1 MTQAMESPRYM
12 QKKLARLGRVLR
24 AFMEQEK
31 VSPSALAETLQTTV
45 RTIQRDILFLKTAG
59 FPVKE
64 VARGMYALD
73 KSLLKHFE
81 VFDDTELALV
91 VALKNLVLQLGQP
104 FQNAADGL
112 FNRLYDVVMAE
123 PVFVKIDES
132 VPLDSLLL
140 SRIVKAI
147 CGKKQGRFQYTVFSP
162 YEVIIEPYKIVYF
175 DGFWYLVGKDTR
187 DGELKR
193 YALDKIKDFKAT
205 KTCFKCI
212 PVSLD
217 SDLKNSANIWFS
229 GERRIEILILVDQSC
244 ADYFKRRKIFPT
256 QEIREEKPN
265 GSLIVS
271 FFVGNYEEIRNILK
285 AWLPNVKILEPEEL
299 RQEFMEEMKG
309 WLTWQNE
316 KVFTK
321 APKY

>member
-1 MTQAMESPRYM
+1 MTQAMESSGNM
-12 QKKLARLGRVLR
+12 QKKLARLGRMLR
-24 AFMEQEK
+24 VFMEQEK
-31 VSPSALAETLQTTV
+31 VASTALSETLQTTV
-45 RTIQRDILFLKTAG
+45 RTIQRDILFLKAAG

-64 VARGMYALD
+64 TARGMYSLD

-91 VALKNLVLQLGQP
+91 VALKNLVLQLGRP

-147 CGKKQGRFQYTVFSP
+147 CMKKQGRFQYTVFSP
-162 YEVIIEPYKIVYF
+162 YEVIVEPYKVVYF
-175 DGFWYLVGKDTR
+175 DGFWYLVGRDIH

-212 PVSLD
+212 PAALD
-217 SDLKNSANIWFS
+217 GDLKNSANIWFS
-229 GERRIEILILVDQSC
+229 GERTLEIVILVDQSC
-244 ADYFKRRKIFPT
+244 ADYFKRRKVFPT
-256 QEIREEKPN
+256 QELREEKSD
-265 GSLIVS
+265 GSLVVS
-271 FFVGNYEEIRNILK
+271 FLVGSYEEIRNILK
-285 AWLPNVKILEPEEL
+285 TWLPNVKILAPEGLKE
-299 RQEFMEEMKG
+299 EFMEGMKG
-309 WLTWQNE
+309 WLTWQKE
-316 KVFTK
+316 M
-321 APKY
+321 